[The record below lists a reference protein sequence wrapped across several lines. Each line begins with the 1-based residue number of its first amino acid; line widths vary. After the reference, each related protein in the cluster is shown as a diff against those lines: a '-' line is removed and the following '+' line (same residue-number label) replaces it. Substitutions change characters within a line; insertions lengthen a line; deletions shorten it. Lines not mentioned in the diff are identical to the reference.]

1 MSVLYGDCLEIMANL
16 DSESVDCII
25 TSPPYNKKGLI
36 GSAKTGNQ
44 IWQKHSIDYDTY
56 GDDMPEGNYQ
66 DWMVE
71 VLNEMHR
78 LIKPSGSIFFNHK
91 PRRYKNRALLPT
103 EIIRKSNV
111 ELYQLIIWDRTNS
124 PNIRKEILV
133 PSTEHIYWLCKDKP
147 KVFRDK
153 VDHKGEVWR
162 IVAQKQEGHPA
173 PFTQEVVRNCM
184 LLSTEKGDKVLDPF
198 SGSGTTGV
206 VAKKLG
212 REFVGMEISQ
222 MYYDLSEKR
231 INETNRERN
240 LLGFQ

>member
-1 MSVLYGDCLEIMANL
+1 MSVLYGDCLETMANL
-16 DSESVDCII
+16 DSESIDCII
-25 TSPPYNKKGLI
+25 TSPPYNKKGLL
-36 GSAKTGNQ
+36 GSTQTGNQ
-44 IWQKHSIDYDTY
+44 IWQKHSINYDTY
-56 GDDMPEGNYQ
+56 GDDMSEYDYQ
-66 DWMVE
+66 RWMVD

-91 PRRYKNRALLPT
+91 PRRHKNRALLPT
-103 EIIRKSNV
+103 EFISKSNV

-124 PNIRKEILV
+124 PNIRNEILV

-162 IVAQKQEGHPA
+162 IVPKKQGDHPA
-173 PFTQEVVRNCM
+173 PFPQELVRNCM
-184 LLSTEKGDKVLDPF
+184 LLSTEDGDKVLDPF

-206 VAKKLG
+206 VAKKLS
-212 REFVGMEISQ
+212 REFVGIEISK

-240 LLGFQ
+240 LLGSQ